1 MINLDES
8 NDQITISHV
17 NNYEKYCSWHNL
29 TKFLSQILI
38 SIADLR
44 VKYMI
49 DKYNDN
55 KDRDGFVGGFVT
67 TIL

>member
-17 NNYEKYCSWHNL
+17 NNYEKYCPWHNL